1 MTEKRTGQ
9 TQEIVWLMLL
19 IAAHTFLLIILL
31 AHRAHPKFFTLNTLY
46 NFPTYCGF
54 LFSYYLYRS
63 QSTNWSSLSIPIVLL
78 Y

>member
-19 IAAHTFLLIILL
+19 IATQTFLLIILL

-54 LFSYYLYRS
+54 LFSYHLSRS
-63 QSTNWSSLSIPIVLL
+63 PPIGPVSVFLL
-78 Y
+78 YFCTS